1 MACGGVTGRAIPME
15 GGGDHPSLDW
25 LPVEGGW
32 KRPSAAGVVGA
43 VEPSSLCWHHHP
55 FPYIRGELRL

>member
-1 MACGGVTGRAIPME
+1 ME